1 MVNTNTLLENRW
13 SRPSSSACGHYNMWH
28 QSKSW
33 GKLLKKRLQLRFI
46 RRELKREQEKTQI
59 GHCVRQISKECKEM
73 IREKLKKI
81 EEYNSHLPKTDY
93 HHRKELVEKARK
105 NRRQKCYG
113 CRLRG
118 HIISNCPNKNK
129 NFEAANQKVKE
140 ETADQKN
147 LFGKLKEKFS
157 VKKLQEKGKI
167 LFIHGIR
174 EINMRFGKEIICIPG
189 VQYTPDVTLNILSA
203 NQLEAQG
210 VELIFKNNKCRL
222 VYMFRDPANCKFDE
236 NKLKMMQNKY
246 MNDYYKLL
254 EEDSDCKE
262 ETSEKKIDWTKKCYR
277 CEDFGHYA
285 YEYPTKN
292 KTTSVGYIPEDGD
305 CVYVKGVFYPT
316 KVSSFNEYVSFL
328 DLIKNDDLVSQEWDI
343 FRNKFNN
350 AFRWFYDVY
359 LKREMPGPIPPK
371 INGIEIHLMD
381 LYKIVE
387 SLGGYLSVYF
397 AKEFG
402 YIAEMVGVS
411 FDYGEE
417 VKDCYKKYLDVFK
430 CYYSTA
436 RVPKIEQESV
446 LKKTTMFVD
455 QGKEYTCLQSHNDQD
470 DQVTAPS
477 RKDRICEE
485 KNKVEHFGVKLEDI
499 EEEVKK
505 DNQHQAIYQMKI
517 KEDRLKKGSTS
528 AAVQEEDG
536 DSSNN
541 SSNDFIIIS

>member
-1 MVNTNTLLENRW
+1 MPTDFMIEGTDEGNWDRI
-13 SRPSSSACGHYNMWH
+13 WH
-28 QSKSW
+28 VSKNI
-33 GKLLKKRLQLRFI
+33 KR
-46 RRELKREQEKTQI
+46 
-59 GHCVRQISKECKEM
+59 HVC
-73 IREKLKKI
+73 
-81 EEYNSHLPKTDY
+81 
-93 HHRKELVEKARK
+93 
-105 NRRQKCYG
+105 
-113 CRLRG
+113 
-118 HIISNCPNKNK
+118 SN
-129 NFEAANQKVKE
+129 
-140 ETADQKN
+140 KN

-210 VELIFKNNKCRL
+210 VELIFKNNKCRS
-222 VYMFRDPANCKFDE
+222 VYMFRDPANCKFNE
-236 NKLKMMQNKY
+236 NKLIMMQNKY

-254 EEDSDCKE
+254 EEDSDYKE
-262 ETSEKKIDWTKKCYR
+262 EKSEKKINWTKKCYR

-285 YEYPTKN
+285 YECPTKN
-292 KTTSVGYIPEDGD
+292 KTTYVGYIPEDGD

-387 SLGGYLSVYF
+387 SLGGFLSVYF
-397 AKEFG
+397 AKEFS

-430 CYYSTA
+430 CYYNTA

-446 LKKTTMFVD
+446 LKKTTVFVD

-499 EEEVKK
+499 KEEVKK

-517 KEDRLKKGSTS
+517 KEDCFKKGSTS

-536 DSSNN
+536 DTSNN